1 MSAAT
6 EAASAADVP
15 RRISLNRTRADRVYS
30 AVTAMSGL
38 LTLVILFLIG
48 LFLFNRALPA
58 FHQNG
63 LAFFTTSTWNPD
75 GGQAGVAALVYG
87 TVVIALIG
95 LVIGIPISLLT
106 ALFLTEYVP
115 TRLRRPLTSVLDL
128 MAAVPSLIDGF
139 WGFFFLQP
147 HLLGAAAWLTHNF
160 GFLPV
165 FATPAGLFYP
175 GSMFIGGVLISL
187 MILPTATSIM
197 RDVFSQTP
205 PGEKEAALALGGSR
219 WRMIRMV
226 VLPFGRGGIVGGSM
240 LALGRAMG
248 ESISLAIILSASF
261 TISPHILQTGANT
274 IGANIANRFG
284 EASAQ
289 FGLPALIA
297 SGLVLFV
304 MTLVVNTGAS
314 LIVRRSRS
322 GAGVEI

>member
-1 MSAAT
+1 
-6 EAASAADVP
+6 
-15 RRISLNRTRADRVYS
+15 
-30 AVTAMSGL
+30 
-38 LTLVILFLIG
+38 
-48 LFLFNRALPA
+48 
-58 FHQNG
+58 
-63 LAFFTTSTWNPD
+63 
-75 GGQAGVAALVYG
+75 
-87 TVVIALIG
+87 
-95 LVIGIPISLLT
+95 
-106 ALFLTEYVP
+106 
-115 TRLRRPLTSVLDL
+115 
-128 MAAVPSLIDGF
+128 
-139 WGFFFLQP
+139 
-147 HLLGAAAWLTHNF
+147 
-160 GFLPV
+160 
-165 FATPAGLFYP
+165 
-175 GSMFIGGVLISL
+175 MFIGGVLISL

-197 RDVFSQTP
+197 RDVFAQTP

-219 WRMIRMV
+219 WRMIRTV

-248 ESISLAIILSASF
+248 ESISLAILLSASF

-284 EASAQ
+284 EASAA